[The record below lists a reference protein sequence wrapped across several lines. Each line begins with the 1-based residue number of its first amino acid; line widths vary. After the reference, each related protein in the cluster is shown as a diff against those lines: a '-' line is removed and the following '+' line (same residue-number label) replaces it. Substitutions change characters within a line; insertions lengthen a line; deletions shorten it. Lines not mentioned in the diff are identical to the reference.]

1 MPSPGPTTAVE
12 SARPSGPSFAAKRR
26 LDLLLGEP
34 LCVVLNLLARLLGR
48 ILRRD
53 HTVGPD
59 LRCIYVVKLVG
70 LGSVVNAT
78 PLLRALRTRFA
89 DARLVFVGFEG
100 LAPLLKRLP
109 EVDECVLLR
118 DRRLGLLVCDTLR
131 LAARAWRERPELVLD
146 LEVHSRASTV
156 LTTLT
161 AARNRAG
168 FVHSTAMFRQGLY
181 THLLYFNRWA
191 HIVDCYLQL
200 GRLLGATGDNAALTR
215 PELCEADRREAD
227 EWLAAHQIAADGA
240 FVAVNPNVGEL
251 CEERRWPP
259 ERFARASEELVALG
273 HGPLVLIG
281 APSEAAQ
288 NEHVLAALGDE
299 TRAHVHQAAGRLSL
313 GGTLALLSRAR
324 LLLTNDS
331 GPLHLAAALGVPTVS
346 LWGPGLPQT
355 FEPREGRHRV
365 VYRPVYCSPCLYMVD
380 SVPCQGNNVCMQGI
394 GWPGVVR
401 AVLELLDDPRAA
413 EYAADVAGEM
423 APYLAGAMG
432 RWPAPGTG
440 EPA

>member
-1 MPSPGPTTAVE
+1 MSSPGPTTAAAP
-12 SARPSGPSFAAKRR
+12 ARPSGPTFAAKRR

-48 ILRRD
+48 LLRRD
-53 HTVGPD
+53 HTVPPE
-59 LRCIYVVKLVG
+59 LRCVWVVKLVG

-78 PLLRALRTRFA
+78 PLLRALRGRFA
-89 DARLVFVGFEG
+89 DARLVFIGFEG
-100 LAPLLKRLP
+100 LGPLLERLP
-109 EVDECVLLR
+109 EVDEAILLR
-118 DRRLGLLVCDTLR
+118 DRRLGLLVWDTLR
-131 LAARAWRERPELVLD
+131 LAVRAWRERPELVLD

-200 GRLLGATGDNAALTR
+200 GRLLGATDGGASLTHPTLTAADQR
-215 PELCEADRREAD
+215 AADD
-227 EWLAAHQIAADGA
+227 WLSAHQMAAAGS
-240 FVAVNPNVGEL
+240 FVALNPNVGEL

-259 ERFARASEELVALG
+259 ERFARVAQELVALG

-281 APSEAAQ
+281 APSEVAA
-288 NEHVLAALGDE
+288 NEHVLAALTADG
-299 TRAHVHQAAGRLSL
+299 RAQVYQAAGSLSL

-380 SVPCQGNNVCMQGI
+380 SVPCQGANICMQGI
-394 GWPGVVR
+394 GWPAVVR

-413 EYAADVAGEM
+413 DYPPDAAAEM
-423 APYLAGAMG
+423 VPYLAGAMG
-432 RWPAPGTG
+432 RWSAPSDG